1 MSFPSYIVM
10 CLSREAPH
18 PGGRTAEEVAAW
30 AQALL
35 TFSLLSAGIAP
46 AIESPVCPSGM
57 GSTSGTGGLGR
68 RQAHQKFLK

>member
-18 PGGRTAEEVAAW
+18 PKGRTAEEVIAW
-30 AQALL
+30 AQGLL
-35 TFSLLSAGIAP
+35 TFLLLSAGIAS
-46 AIESPVCPSGM
+46 AIESPVRPSGM

-68 RQAHQKFLK
+68 RLAHQKFLT